1 MLWWGGIAAVSQ
13 MSGEGS
19 WAHCELPRA
28 ARCVPPELRWEIQEA
43 EDTLEMQRRR
53 GSPIKEQS
61 SDLVAAPGTRFRAA
75 AGHRRAMRAR
85 SSCDGRLRDQC
96 HGEEIVALQ
105 VEERH
110 LVRWGAEAE
119 SCR

>member
-1 MLWWGGIAAVSQ
+1 MLWRGGIAVVSQ

-19 WAHCELPRA
+19 WAHRELTRA
-28 ARCVPPELRWEIQEA
+28 ARCAPSEFRWGIEEA
-43 EDTLEMQRRR
+43 EDTLKMQRRR
-53 GSPIKEQS
+53 ESPTKEQS

-75 AGHRRAMRAR
+75 AGHRRAIRAR
-85 SSCDGRLRDQC
+85 SRCDGRLRGQC

-110 LVRWGAEAE
+110 LDK
-119 SCR
+119 